1 MEWETKT
8 IGSAVEARPATGMD
22 LLEHFLANKVRTTPI
37 SGSGSIY
44 AQSLIARGFADT
56 RATKIGEAIDND
68 DMLALAYA
76 IGACDNGYFKWLVK
90 NEPVLFLY
98 FKSRAEH
105 LPNDW
110 RRFSERI
117 QEVLDKEE
125 KANG

>member
-1 MEWETKT
+1 MADPLTLKHLQ
-8 IGSAVEARPATGMD
+8 G
-22 LLEHFLANKVRTTPI
+22 KVRTTPI
-37 SGSGSIY
+37 SGSGSLY

-56 RATKIGEAIDND
+56 RAIAIGDAIDND

-76 IGACDNGYFKWLVK
+76 IGACDEYYFPWLVK

-117 QEVLDKEE
+117 QEVLDKEGVE
-125 KANG
+125 

>member
-22 LLEHFLANKVRTTPI
+22 LIEHFLANRVRTTAI
-37 SGSGSIY
+37 SKCGSLY
-44 AQSLIARGFADT
+44 AQSLIDRGFADT
-56 RATKIGEAIDND
+56 RAIAIGDAIDND

-76 IGACDNGYFKWLVK
+76 IGACDCGYFKWLVL

-117 QEVLDKEE
+117 QEVLDKEGVE
-125 KANG
+125 